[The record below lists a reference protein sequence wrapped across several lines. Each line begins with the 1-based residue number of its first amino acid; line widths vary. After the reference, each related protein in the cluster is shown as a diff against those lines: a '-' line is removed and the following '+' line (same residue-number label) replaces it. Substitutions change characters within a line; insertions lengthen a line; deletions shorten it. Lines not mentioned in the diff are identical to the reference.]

1 MVAMMELRF
10 QLQQHS
16 HLPLLHLLRPQ
27 GLQLLHQQLWLQL
40 KLPKPIPLPAQL
52 RLQVQQHSHP
62 PLLHLL
68 RPQGLQLSHQQHWPQ
83 LKLPKPLPTQ
93 PPTTAAPTETTRA
106 PTVTSTTLAPTETTK
121 THTMN
126 EWRNSGGMLQ
136 QQGRETLKSSQGPC
150 APAGW
155 QASKHSDPLHPTVK
169 TCFHTI
175 IAAQQ
180 IFYCLRR
187 KIEPPDFEVGLNL
200 NYSHVYIVVGEVAC
214 N

>member
-1 MVAMMELRF
+1 MQKEMIEPNSVNKHIR
-10 QLQQHS
+10 
-16 HLPLLHLLRPQ
+16 
-27 GLQLLHQQLWLQL
+27 
-40 KLPKPIPLPAQL
+40 KPSQ
-52 RLQVQQHSHP
+52 
-62 PLLHLL
+62 
-68 RPQGLQLSHQQHWPQ
+68 
-83 LKLPKPLPTQ
+83 KYD
-93 PPTTAAPTETTRA
+93 
-106 PTVTSTTLAPTETTK
+106 LALAK
-121 THTMN
+121 IVN
-126 EWRNSGGMLQ
+126 EWCNSGGMLQ